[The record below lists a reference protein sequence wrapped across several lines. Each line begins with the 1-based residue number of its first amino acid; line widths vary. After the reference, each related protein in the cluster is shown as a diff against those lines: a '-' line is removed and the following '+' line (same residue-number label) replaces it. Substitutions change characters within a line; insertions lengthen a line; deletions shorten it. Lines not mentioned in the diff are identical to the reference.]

1 MDINYKLIE
10 DPSYYGTEYTEGTV
24 YEDKSKDKEYVK
36 SLLPASEDLYVA
48 GVLRLKEGVSYGS
61 LTAGGIYYTKALV
74 DHIYEQTEANPL
86 VQAQK
91 ANPDKTFS
99 KAARA
104 LRKQREATT
113 KTAKNSAFPIRTS
126 LQRSICIRWALRKK
140 QNCQN
145 L

>member
-91 ANPDKTFS
+91 ANPDKNILKGGKSFE
-99 KAARA
+99 
-104 LRKQREATT
+104 EA
-113 KTAKNSAFPIRTS
+113 KGSYNENCKNSAFPIRTS
-126 LQRSICIRWALRKK
+126 LQRSTCIRWALRKK